1 MLTPRIRDFV
11 ESSFHAKSFCE
22 GVPGYVKSDKAGGE
36 KAVKDASEGFAYM
49 LQDRS
54 IEAWFDRDNTG

>member
-1 MLTPRIRDFV
+1 MSISRACMHTSKTADFV

-36 KAVKDASEGFAYM
+36 KAVKDASEGFAFM
-49 LQDRS
+49 L
-54 IEAWFDRDNTG
+54 